1 MKPLSKTQMAVLSGK
16 SVYHSLRVKSV
27 ADGMAKTERAI
38 KKSTNV
44 KLGKRVT
51 KGPLK
56 GFPIFTLTLEER
68 ATCPAS
74 CIHWDDCYGNNMMNA
89 TRYTGDNSLLAQIEL
104 DLAYY
109 QAKYPEGFLLRL
121 HVLGDFYSV
130 AYVAAWA
137 KWLGMFPAL
146 HVYGYTAN
154 QYDAIDSNE
163 RAIGEALLS
172 LRLACGV
179 RFAVRFS
186 GSYTDSFAAL
196 SNDDSRSNALLA
208 DKQAFLCPTQ
218 ISKETGKLAKK
229 NEPTL
234 APDCGACGLC
244 WQASKPVVFLTH

>member
-137 KWLGMFPAL
+137 KWLGMFSAL
-146 HVYGYTAN
+146 H
-154 QYDAIDSNE
+154 I
-163 RAIGEALLS
+163 
-172 LRLACGV
+172 
-179 RFAVRFS
+179 
-186 GSYTDSFAAL
+186 
-196 SNDDSRSNALLA
+196 
-208 DKQAFLCPTQ
+208 
-218 ISKETGKLAKK
+218 
-229 NEPTL
+229 
-234 APDCGACGLC
+234 
-244 WQASKPVVFLTH
+244 

>member
-1 MKPLSKTQMAVLSGK
+1 
-16 SVYHSLRVKSV
+16 
-27 ADGMAKTERAI
+27 
-38 KKSTNV
+38 
-44 KLGKRVT
+44 
-51 KGPLK
+51 
-56 GFPIFTLTLEER
+56 
-68 ATCPAS
+68 
-74 CIHWDDCYGNNMMNA
+74 MMNA

-146 HVYGYTAN
+146 NVYGYTAN

-179 RFAVRFS
+179 RFAVRSS

-196 SNDDSRSNALLA
+196 SNDDSRSNDLLA